1 MHVQTVKCN
10 YNKFVHFVSKG
21 VAGCCAKTVVAPL
34 DRLKIL
40 MQGHNKVYKYTGN
53 FCFKESPTVHLQTW
67 FKKCCQVKF
76 DNLNNKPGFY
86 NCIQDNDMCNVS
98 FIFNTKEKF

>member
-53 FCFKESPTVHLQTW
+53 FCFKKVLLYIYKHGLGNA
-67 FKKCCQVKF
+67 VK
-76 DNLNNKPGFY
+76 
-86 NCIQDNDMCNVS
+86 
-98 FIFNTKEKF
+98 